1 MAILHIR
8 GKEKGRG
15 EKRHQEISLFIPLLL
30 ETRPGIRRKC
40 KKNEDRKA
48 IRKSDR
54 RTFLSLTT

>member
-15 EKRHQEISLFIPLLL
+15 EKRHQGIPLFIPLLL
-30 ETRPGIRRKC
+30 ETWPGIRRKC
-40 KKNEDRKA
+40 KKTEDRKA